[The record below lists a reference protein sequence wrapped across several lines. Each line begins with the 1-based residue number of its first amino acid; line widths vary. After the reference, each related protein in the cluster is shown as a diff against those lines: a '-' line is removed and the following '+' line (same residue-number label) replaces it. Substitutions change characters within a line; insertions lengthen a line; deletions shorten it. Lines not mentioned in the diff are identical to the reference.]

1 MNDKNLKNK
10 VALVTGASRGIGKA
24 VALALAD
31 ECIQVAVNYKS
42 NKEKADEVCKLILEK
57 GVKAVAVQADV
68 SEADSVSKM
77 ISTIEKELG
86 NISIL
91 INNAGMAFRQKIEE
105 ITEKDFDE
113 TIKINLKSNFLVT
126 QAVLPNMR
134 KNKWGRIIM
143 ISSTAAQIGGTV
155 GLHYAASKAGQ
166 IGMMHF
172 YAANLAKEGITVN
185 AIAPALI
192 ETDMLNELGN
202 IKPDLIPLGRFGT
215 AKEIADAAI
224 MLAKNGYISNQVI
237 NINGGLHPS
246 S

>member
-1 MNDKNLKNK
+1 MNNINIMNK
-10 VALVTGASRGIGKA
+10 TSLVTGASRGIGEA
-24 VALALAD
+24 IALALAD
-31 ECIQVAVNYKS
+31 EGIKIAVNYCHQ
-42 NKEKADEVCKLILEK
+42 KEKAEEVCRLISEK
-57 GVKAVAVQADV
+57 GVKSLAVQADV
-68 SEADSVSKM
+68 SENSEVEKM

-91 INNAGMAFRQKIEE
+91 INNAGIAVRKKIEDT
-105 ITEKDFDE
+105 TEEDFDE
-113 TIKINLKSNFLVT
+113 TIKVNLKSNFLVT

-172 YAANLAKEGITVN
+172 YAANLDKENITVN

-192 ETDMLNELGN
+192 ETDMLNELGS
-202 IKPDLIPLGRFGT
+202 IKSDLKPVRRFGT
-215 AKEIADAAI
+215 AEEVADAVV
-224 MLAKNGYISNQVI
+224 MLVKNGYINNQTI
-237 NINGGLHPS
+237 NINGGIYPS

>member
-1 MNDKNLKNK
+1 MKNDNLKNRI
-10 VALVTGASRGIGKA
+10 ALVTGASRGIGKA
-24 VALALAD
+24 VALSLAD
-31 ECIQVAVNYKS
+31 EGIQVAVNYKS

-68 SEADSVSKM
+68 SEADSVSQM
-77 ISTIEKELG
+77 ISTVEKELG

-91 INNAGMAFRQKIEE
+91 INNAGIAVRQKIEE
-105 ITEKDFDE
+105 TTEKDFDE

-143 ISSTAAQIGGTV
+143 ISSVAAQIGGGV

-185 AIAPALI
+185 AVAPALI
-192 ETDMLNELGN
+192 KTDMINELDN
-202 IKPDLIPLGRFGT
+202 IKPELIHLGRFGT
-215 AKEIADAAI
+215 VKETADAVI
-224 MLAKNGYISNQVI
+224 MLVKNGYISNQVI
-237 NINGGLHPS
+237 NVNGGLHPS

>member
-1 MNDKNLKNK
+1 MKNDNLKNRI
-10 VALVTGASRGIGKA
+10 ALVTGASRGIGKA
-24 VALALAD
+24 VALSLAD
-31 ECIQVAVNYKS
+31 EGIQVAVNYKS

-77 ISTIEKELG
+77 ISTVEKELE

-91 INNAGMAFRQKIEE
+91 INNAGIAVRQKIEE
-105 ITEKDFDE
+105 TTEKDFDE

-143 ISSTAAQIGGTV
+143 ISSVAAQIGGGV

-185 AIAPALI
+185 AVAPALI
-192 ETDMLNELGN
+192 KTDMINELDN
-202 IKPDLIPLGRFGT
+202 IKPELIHLGRFGT
-215 AKEIADAAI
+215 VKETADAVI
-224 MLAKNGYISNQVI
+224 MLVKNGYISNQVI
-237 NINGGLHPS
+237 NVNGGLHPS

>member
-1 MNDKNLKNK
+1 MKNGNLKNRI
-10 VALVTGASRGIGKA
+10 ALVTGASRGIGKA

-31 ECIQVAVNYKS
+31 EGIQVAVNYKS

-57 GVKAVAVQADV
+57 GVKAVAVQSDV

-77 ISTIEKELG
+77 ISTVEKELG

-91 INNAGMAFRQKIEE
+91 INNAGIAVRQKIEE
-105 ITEKDFDE
+105 TTEKDFDK

-143 ISSTAAQIGGTV
+143 ISSVAAQIGGAV

-185 AIAPALI
+185 AVAPALI
-192 ETDMLNELGN
+192 KTDMINELDN
-202 IKPDLIPLGRFGT
+202 IKPELIPLGRFGT
-215 AKEIADAAI
+215 VKETADAVI
-224 MLAKNGYISNQVI
+224 MLVKNGYISNQVI
-237 NINGGLHPS
+237 NVNGGLHPS